1 MFFHSSLHKIIQT
14 SEPIKKIEY
23 FDRFYQSFLNE
34 DVSFEENYTPIK
46 LDRPSY
52 AQFCNIVNP
61 QKVQKRKNFDTN
73 EGRAILIHAVCHIE
87 YSAIDLALDAAYRF
101 ISLPHKFYE
110 DWLEVAAD
118 EIRHFKMLEELL
130 NELGYKYGDFD
141 VHNSLFEALQRTNTF
156 VERMAVV
163 PRFLEANGL
172 DATPFILKKLERQSN
187 KDGIKKLIDTL
198 NIILYEEIEHVRK
211 GDEWFKY
218 ACDKDGLDY
227 DIYFE
232 IIERYYPQSF
242 PKRKG
247 LNVEARKESGFS
259 CDELNRMS
267 NKTIC

>member
-1 MFFHSSLHKIIQT
+1 MFFYSSLQKIIQT
-14 SEPIKKIEY
+14 TEPLKKFEY
-23 FDRFYQSFLNE
+23 FNRFYQNFLNA
-34 DVSFEENYTPIK
+34 DVNFEPNFTPIK
-46 LDRPSY
+46 FDEPSY
-52 AQFCNIVNP
+52 AQFCKIVAP
-61 QKVQKRKNFDTN
+61 QKVQKRKNFTTN

-101 ISLPHKFYE
+101 SSLDDKFYA

-130 NELGYKYGDFD
+130 NELGYEYGDFN
-141 VHNSLFEALQRTNTF
+141 VHNSLFEASQRTNTL

-172 DATPFILKKLERQSN
+172 DATPFILEKLKRILSDEGVKRLV
-187 KDGIKKLIDTL
+187 DVL
-198 NIILYEEIEHVRK
+198 NIILYEEIEHVRR

-218 ACDKDGLDY
+218 ACDKEGLDY
-227 DIYFE
+227 EIYFE

-242 PKRKG
+242 PKKKG
-247 LNVEARKESGFS
+247 LNVEARKISGFS

-267 NKTIC
+267 AKNIC